1 MIKKNIC
8 LVITCILALTFVG
21 CGKPENENNPLK
33 EDVKV
38 TEKIEEEEDNKEDV
52 TQESLVEEESAE
64 TTNKDESV
72 ETPSNKATQPSAGTT
87 QPSKESNSTTQPS
100 MGTNNTSNSG
110 GTNNSGPSNT
120 GNIGSTNTETKP
132 SEPVHEHSWEPIKEE
147 KTVYYAWRTI
157 CNVCKLDMTDMTGID
172 IVYHV
177 SAVCGGSYAAYYKE
191 VDFVTDDTRTRVT
204 IVGYKCEC
212 GATKE
217 GTGESWIEAR

>member
-1 MIKKNIC
+1 MIKKNMW
-8 LVITCILALTFVG
+8 LVLTCILALTLVG
-21 CGKPENENNPLK
+21 CGKPENENKPSK

-38 TEKIEEEEDNKEDV
+38 TEKIEEEDNKEDV

-64 TTNKDESV
+64 KTNKDESV
-72 ETPSNKATQPSAGTT
+72 EKSSNKATQPSAGTT

-147 KTVYYAWRTI
+147 KTVYFAWRTL
-157 CNVCKLDMTDMTGID
+157 CGKCGLDMTDMSDEELTI
-172 IVYHV
+172 HV
-177 SAVCGGSYAAYYKE
+177 TFECQSRYSTKYIE
-191 VDFVTDDTRTRVT
+191 VDFVTENVVKTPVVT
-204 IVGYKCEC
+204 GYKCEC
-212 GATKE
+212 GAEK
-217 GTGESWIEAR
+217 

>member
-1 MIKKNIC
+1 MIKKNMW
-8 LVITCILALTFVG
+8 LVLTCILALTLVG
-21 CGKPENENNPLK
+21 CGKPENENKPSK

-38 TEKIEEEEDNKEDV
+38 TEKIEEEDNKEDV

-64 TTNKDESV
+64 KTNKDESV
-72 ETPSNKATQPSAGTT
+72 EKSSNKATQPSAGTT

-100 MGTNNTSNSG
+100 MGTNNTRNSG

-147 KTVYYAWRTI
+147 KTVYFAWRPF
-157 CNVCKLDMTDMTGID
+157 CGKCKTDMTDMTD
-172 IVYHV
+172 DEAVYH
-177 SAVCGGSYAAYYKE
+177 SAGICHSGYSTHFIE
-191 VDFVTDDTRTRVT
+191 VDFITENPRTRVT
-204 IVGYKCEC
+204 IVGYKCSC

-217 GTGESWIEAR
+217 GSGESWIEAP